1 MGDPALRIPFGT
13 IVLLILA
20 VVLYAGMMGSLV
32 GAPHSDAAGRGM
44 AVAFGAIFAS
54 LLFVVLALLLLV
66 AALKG
71 RMSLAGKIGSFVV
84 LPAGMIAVWL
94 AGDAWAGRDA
104 SAIWVP
110 AFLPPLIA
118 AYALRARFLVS
129 RARRGGLAVELG
141 LAALIVVLIGA
152 PFVRISLVETPDP
165 AVQARAAEERKAR
178 QEAQDKAVREANERE
193 AAKFAALGP
202 NSPMADY
209 LPFLYGNH
217 AREARQGI
225 RQVRSRQQ
233 DAIALL
239 EAGRLNELSSL
250 LEFDVDATPE
260 LCRAYAG
267 ALGRAAAELDP
278 RTGSNQIGKAI
289 DLERQLPNL
298 QWLAGER
305 CDLAAPLGVLE
316 RNLRAVADSSRI
328 TGFADKL
335 VKLGK

>member
-32 GAPHSDAAGRGM
+32 DAPHSDAAGRGM

-71 RMSLAGKIGSFVV
+71 RMSLAGKIGCFVV

-110 AFLPPLIA
+110 AFLPLLIA

-129 RARRGGLAVELG
+129 RARGGGLAVELG

-152 PFVRISLVETPDP
+152 PFVRVSLVEAPDP
-165 AVQARAAEERKAR
+165 AAQARAAEEEKAR

-193 AAKFAALGP
+193 AANFAALGP

-209 LPFLYGNH
+209 LPFIYGNH
-217 AREARQGI
+217 AREARQDI
-225 RQVRSRQQ
+225 RRVRSRQQ
-233 DAIALL
+233 DAVALL

-260 LCRAYAG
+260 LCRAYAS

>member
-1 MGDPALRIPFGT
+1 MKGFPFGT
-13 IVLLILA
+13 TLLLILA
-20 VVLYAGMMGSLV
+20 VILYAGMMGSFSD
-32 GAPHSDAAGRGM
+32 APHSDAAGRGM
-44 AVAFGAIFAS
+44 AVAFGAIFAA

-71 RMSLAGKIGSFVV
+71 RMSLAGKIGAFIV

-94 AGDAWAGRDA
+94 AGDAWASRDS

-110 AFLPPLIA
+110 ALLPPIIA
-118 AYALRARFLVS
+118 AYALRARFTAL
-129 RARRGGLAVELG
+129 RTLDGIRGGSLSAELG
-141 LAALIVVLIGA
+141 FAILIAVLIGA
-152 PFVRISLVETPDP
+152 PLVRVSLVEAPDP
-165 AVQARAAEERKAR
+165 AAQARAAEEEKAR

-202 NSPMADY
+202 NSPMTDY

-225 RQVRSRQQ
+225 RLVRSRQQ
-233 DAIALL
+233 DAVALL
-239 EAGRLNELSSL
+239 DSGRLNELSGL

-260 LCRAYAG
+260 LCRAYAA
-267 ALGRAAAELDP
+267 ALGKAAAEIDP
-278 RTGSNQIGKAI
+278 KTGSNQIGRAI

-305 CDLAAPLGVLE
+305 CDLASPLGVLE
-316 RNLRAVADSSRI
+316 KNLRAVADSSRI

-335 VKLGK
+335 AKLGK

>member
-1 MGDPALRIPFGT
+1 MRIPFGT

-20 VVLYAGMMGSLV
+20 VILYAGMMGSLAD
-32 GAPHSDAAGRGM
+32 APHSDAAGRGM
-44 AVAFGAIFAS
+44 AVAFGAIFAA

-71 RMSLAGKIGSFVV
+71 RMTLAGKIGAFVV

-110 AFLPPLIA
+110 ALLPPLIA

-129 RARRGGLAVELG
+129 RARGGGLAGELG

-152 PFVRISLVETPDP
+152 PFVRISLVEAPDP
-165 AVQARAAEERKAR
+165 AARARAAEEEKAR
-178 QEAQDKAVREANERE
+178 LEAQDRAVREANERE
-193 AAKFAALGP
+193 AANFAALGP
-202 NSPMADY
+202 ASPMADY

-225 RQVRSRQQ
+225 RLVRSRQQ

-250 LEFDVDATPE
+250 LEFDVDATSE

-267 ALGRAAAELDP
+267 ALGRAAAQLDP
-278 RTGSNQIGKAI
+278 KTGSNQIGKAI

-298 QWLAGER
+298 QWLTGER
-305 CDLAAPLGVLE
+305 CDLAVPLGVLE
-316 RNLRAVADSSRI
+316 KNLRAVADSSRI

-335 VKLGK
+335 AKLGK